1 MMILIDECNR
11 GVSNIMDN
19 CTYTLYILY
28 PGRLKVSNR
37 LITENYKKATL
48 RQFLK
53 PNNRFVLDC
62 IHKHHSFGIY
72 GGGYITQF
80 LQQVTTIF
88 MCNNNGTDSM

>member
-1 MMILIDECNR
+1 
-11 GVSNIMDN
+11 MDN
-19 CTYTLYILY
+19 CTYTYISFTQKGY
-28 PGRLKVSNR
+28 R

-48 RQFLK
+48 WQFLK

-72 GGGYITQF
+72 GGSYITQF
-80 LQQVTTIF
+80 LQQVTTIL